1 MYDIALDNPASTI
14 SLSLFHTLSP
24 AIPGSPRHLS
34 GPRGHRRQRSFD
46 RVAVCHEVDRSGLLD
61 VETSGNQHETD
72 RGVVCVWVSAV
83 VLPRLLVVAQPLD
96 CLASGPVEL
105 VEVLTPFKRP
115 AGTVTTSFSGFSIDV
130 PEKRFAVKNMNDC
143 APFPFTSLKGDPAN
157 SFRIG
162 DTTSLSP
169 YEGGGLITETKR
181 PKTLRFRSLG
191 ERLVAPG
198 TPFGSDG
205 LPMTDYTFSGK
216 EAQVHAGLVG
226 LMEFEASQKRLPNA
240 NDEQDAEDVLSA
252 AKTYAAACQVLNT
265 ATADGA
271 KALDVTI
278 DESVV
283 RAYARHASVELQP
296 VATFA
301 GGVVAQE
308 VVKRSGKYTPIDGFA
323 HFAFLETMP
332 DPPPAL
338 ADRAPRGD
346 RYDDLAAVFGRS
358 FVEKLGDLNY
368 FLVGSG
374 ALGCEFVKNFAL
386 CGVCCGP
393 EGSLTIADADRIELS
408 NLTRQFLFREHNV
421 GQSKA
426 LAAAAM
432 ATDPGGRTRASG

>member
-1 MYDIALDNPASTI
+1 
-14 SLSLFHTLSP
+14 
-24 AIPGSPRHLS
+24 
-34 GPRGHRRQRSFD
+34 
-46 RVAVCHEVDRSGLLD
+46 
-61 VETSGNQHETD
+61 
-72 RGVVCVWVSAV
+72 
-83 VLPRLLVVAQPLD
+83 
-96 CLASGPVEL
+96 
-105 VEVLTPFKRP
+105 
-115 AGTVTTSFSGFSIDV
+115 
-130 PEKRFAVKNMNDC
+130 
-143 APFPFTSLKGDPAN
+143 
-157 SFRIG
+157 
-162 DTTSLSP
+162 
-169 YEGGGLITETKR
+169 
-181 PKTLRFRSLG
+181 
-191 ERLVAPG
+191 
-198 TPFGSDG
+198 
-205 LPMTDYTFSGK
+205 
-216 EAQVHAGLVG
+216 
-226 LMEFEASQKRLPNA
+226 
-240 NDEQDAEDVLSA
+240 LSA

-346 RYDDLAAVFGRS
+346 RYDDLASVFGRS

-432 ATDPGGRTRASG
+432 ATNPGGRTRAPPMNEHLKVTCHEAYVGPATEKEPFTDEFWEGLDGVCNALDNMEARFYVETSVEHFKRPSIRGVSACGRGDSLSTCSSVSEGRRVRVWAENMAAVPRSRDANNSPHRRSRKTDKGSSFRDL